1 MFIKYSNEI
10 IFRSVASWRWRNIR
24 KNINQMLS
32 PSSQFTRP
40 AFKAPPNYFSRDA
53 DGRFFSFRCSTS
65 ISLLCLLFSRSRSR
79 MQVCIFASTAGFFRI
94 LLPFIYLF
102 FPVLF
107 YTFCF
112 HCVID
117 PAVVVDP
124 VRWKKN
130 VRRWITVCFL
140 VCYWKNN
147 SGS

>member
-40 AFKAPPNYFSRDA
+40 AFKASPNCFSIVA
-53 DGRFFSFRCSTS
+53 DGRLFSFHCSTS
-65 ISLLCLLFSRSRSR
+65 ISLSYLFFSRSRSR

-94 LLPFIYLF
+94 LLPFIF

-107 YTFCF
+107 YPSFF
-112 HCVID
+112 HSVID

-124 VRWKKN
+124 VRWKKS
-130 VRRWITVCFL
+130 T
-140 VCYWKNN
+140 
-147 SGS
+147 